1 MQTASNGMI
10 GSKFSTGFLATN
22 QKIQVSSGFSLAFY
36 KVYKSQSSCCQQK
49 YSDNITYK
57 NVEGLTSL
65 NLSIIRFYDFY
76 FFWDF

>member
-22 QKIQVSSGFSLAFY
+22 QKIQVSSGFSLA
-36 KVYKSQSSCCQQK
+36 VYEVCQQK